1 MILVALTVIAS
12 TGIGRLCQQRFAW
25 AHAAARAGLNA
36 MLYGLLP
43 FVAFVN
49 IAHLHVTAGVGT
61 GLGLAYCEL
70 GIVGVLAYALG
81 TRVLRLSRPAVGALV
96 CVVMLANT
104 GYLGLPMVIA
114 LLGAS
119 GLAAGVAFDQL
130 VSGPVLLTAGFGV
143 GAAFGTA
150 TGNGGRER
158 LRAFLVR
165 NPPLLAV
172 VAGLVAPP
180 SLAPSALVSLSHVVV
195 IALLPLGF
203 FALGVNL
210 AAESPDA
217 GSPLP
222 AVDGGVLTAVALRML
237 AAPLLLVALST
248 LVVAVPRAYL
258 LQAAMPSGI
267 NALVVGHAYGLD
279 LRLTS
284 AAIGWCTAVAL
295 AAGLLISVA

>member
-1 MILVALTVIAS
+1 VILVALAVLAS
-12 TGIGRLCQQRFAW
+12 TALGRLCQQRFAW
-25 AHAAARAGLNA
+25 AHTAARAGLNA

-49 IAHLHVTAGVGT
+49 IAHLHVTTGVGT

-70 GIVGVLAYALG
+70 GVVGILAYGLG
-81 TRVLRLSRPAVGALV
+81 TRMLRLGRPAVGALV

-119 GLAAGVAFDQL
+119 SLAAGVAFDQL

-143 GAAFGTA
+143 GAVFGTA
-150 TGNGGRER
+150 TGSGARER

-172 VAGLVAPP
+172 LAGLVTPP
-180 SLAPSALVSLSHVVV
+180 SLAPPALVSLSHVVV

-210 AAESPDA
+210 AAESPRGA
-217 GSPLP
+217 SPLP
-222 AVDGGVLTAVALRML
+222 PLDRGVLTAVALRML
-237 AAPLLLVALST
+237 AAPLLLVGLSA

-267 NALVVGHAYGLD
+267 NALVIGHAYGLD

-284 AAIGWCTAVAL
+284 AAIGWCTAAAL
-295 AAGLLISVA
+295 VAGLLISVA

>member
-1 MILVALTVIAS
+1 MILVALAVIVS
-12 TGIGRLCQQRFAW
+12 TGLGRLCQRRFTW
-25 AHAAARAGLNA
+25 AQAAAGAGLNA

-61 GLGLAYCEL
+61 GLGLAYLEL
-70 GIVGVLAYALG
+70 GVVGLLAHVLG
-81 TRVLRLSRPAVGALV
+81 TRMLHLGRPAVGALV
-96 CVVMLANT
+96 CVVVLANT

-143 GAAFGTA
+143 GAVFGTT

-172 VAGLVAPP
+172 LAGLLAPP
-180 SLAPSALVSLSHVVV
+180 TLAPAVLVSLSHVVV
-195 IALLPLGF
+195 VALLPLGF

-210 AAESPDA
+210 AAESPEG

-222 AVDGGVLTAVALRML
+222 
-237 AAPLLLVALST
+237 PST
-248 LVVAVPRAYL
+248 GA
-258 LQAAMPSGI
+258 
-267 NALVVGHAYGLD
+267 
-279 LRLTS
+279 
-284 AAIGWCTAVAL
+284 C
-295 AAGLLISVA
+295 

>member
-1 MILVALTVIAS
+1 MILVALAVVVS
-12 TGIGRLCQQRFAW
+12 TGLGRLCQQRFAW
-25 AHAAARAGLNA
+25 APATARAGLNA

-49 IAHLHVTAGVGT
+49 IAHLHVTTGVGT
-61 GLGLAYCEL
+61 GLGLAYLEL
-70 GIVGVLAYALG
+70 GLVGVLAYVLG
-81 TRVLRLSRPAVGALV
+81 TRVLRLGRPAVGALV
-96 CVVMLANT
+96 CVVVLANT

-143 GAAFGTA
+143 GATFGTVS
-150 TGNGGRER
+150 GNGGRER

-172 VAGLVAPP
+172 LAGLLAPP
-180 SLAPSALVSLSHVVV
+180 TLAPSVLVSLSHVVV

-210 AAESPDA
+210 ATESPA
-217 GSPLP
+217 GGSPLP
-222 AVDGGVLTAVALRML
+222 PLDRGVLTAVALRML
-237 AAPLLLVALST
+237 CAPLLLAGLSA
-248 LVVAVPRAYL
+248 LVVAMPRAYL

-284 AAIGWCTAVAL
+284 AAIGWCTAAAL
-295 AAGLLISVA
+295 MAGLIISVA